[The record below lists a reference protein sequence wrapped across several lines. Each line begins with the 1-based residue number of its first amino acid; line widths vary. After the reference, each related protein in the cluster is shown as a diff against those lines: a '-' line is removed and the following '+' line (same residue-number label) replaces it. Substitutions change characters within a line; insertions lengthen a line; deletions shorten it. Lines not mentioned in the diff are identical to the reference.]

1 MSYGLSMDV
10 VTTADV
16 SPGDRFAF
24 WREVSGKLWVP
35 YDLARERQSEA
46 GFEARVAICEFGPV
60 QATLM
65 TTRAHSVRRTPRLIR
80 QADPEVFKVS
90 CMVSGSGM
98 LTQDGRRAEFGAGD
112 LVLYDTSRPY
122 LAELRPDDSTSRM
135 LLLRFPRALL
145 PFPPQEVRELSA
157 VRIPGTSGIGAL
169 SSRFLLQL
177 ADQMDELTPAETAR
191 LATLT
196 LDVLITAL
204 ADALDTQK
212 IVPADTRRQALTARV
227 HAFIRDNLGDPDLTP
242 NVIAAAH
249 HISVRYLHKLFQQ
262 EDHTVAG
269 WIREQRLAGCR
280 RDLAEPRFAPHTIN
294 AIAARWGFTSGA
306 HFSQAFRARYH
317 QSPTEFRQ
325 QFPTVHGD

>member
-1 MSYGLSMDV
+1 MDV
-10 VTTADV
+10 VSTADV

-24 WREVSGKLWVP
+24 WREVSAKLWVP
-35 YDLARERQSEA
+35 YDLARERQAET
-46 GFEARVAICEFGPV
+46 GFEARVGISEFGPV

-65 TTRAHSVRRTPRLIR
+65 TTMAHSVRRTPRLIR

-90 CMVSGSGM
+90 CTVSGSGT
-98 LTQDGRRAEFGAGD
+98 LTQDGRRAEFGTGD

-122 LAELRPDDSTSRM
+122 VAELRPDDSTSRM

-145 PFPPQEVRELSA
+145 PFPPQELRELSA
-157 VRIPGTSGIGAL
+157 VRIPGARGVGAL

-204 ADALDTQK
+204 ADALDIQK
-212 IVPADTRRQALTARV
+212 VVPADTRQRALTARI
-227 HAFIRDNLGDPDLTP
+227 HAFIRDHLGNPDLTP

-262 EDHTVAG
+262 EEHTVAG
-269 WIREQRLAGCR
+269 WIRVQRLDRCR
-280 RDLAEPRFAPHTIN
+280 RDLAEPRLAGRTIN
-294 AIAARWGFTSGA
+294 AIAARWGFTSAA
-306 HFSQAFRARYH
+306 HFSQAFRARYG

-325 QFPTVHGD
+325 QLPTVHGD

>member
-1 MSYGLSMDV
+1 MDV
-10 VTTADV
+10 VSTADV

-24 WREVSGKLWVP
+24 WREVSAKLWVP
-35 YDLARERQSEA
+35 YDLARERQAET
-46 GFEARVAICEFGPV
+46 GFEARVGISEFGPV

-65 TTRAHSVRRTPRLIR
+65 TTTAHSVRRTPRLIR

-90 CMVSGSGM
+90 CMVSGNGR
-98 LTQDGRRAEFGAGD
+98 LTQDGRCAEFGAGD

-122 LAELRPDDSTSRM
+122 VAELRPDDATSRM

-145 PFPPQEVRELSA
+145 PFPPRDLRELSA
-157 VRIPGTSGIGAL
+157 VCIPGARGVGAL

-177 ADQMDELTPAETAR
+177 ADQLDALTPAETAR

-204 ADALDTQK
+204 ADALDARTV
-212 IVPADTRRQALTARV
+212 VPADTCRRALTARI
-227 HAFIRDNLGDPDLTP
+227 HAFIRDHLGDPDLTP
-242 NVIAAAH
+242 SAIAAAH

-262 EDHTVAG
+262 EEHTVAG
-269 WIREQRLAGCR
+269 WIRERRLERCR
-280 RDLAEPRFAPHTIN
+280 CDLAEPRLAARTVN
-294 AIAARWGFTSGA
+294 AIAARWGFASAA
-306 HFSQAFRARYH
+306 HFSHAFRARYG

-325 QFPTVHGD
+325 QLPSVHGD